1 VGLLLTDFLQLSWE
15 AIPGKVGTYELDEE
29 EQRGSARDYWLEAT
43 FLFTVGQWT

>member
-1 VGLLLTDFLQLSWE
+1 VGLLLTDFLQSSWE
-15 AIPGKVGTYELDEE
+15 AIPGKVGTYELDE